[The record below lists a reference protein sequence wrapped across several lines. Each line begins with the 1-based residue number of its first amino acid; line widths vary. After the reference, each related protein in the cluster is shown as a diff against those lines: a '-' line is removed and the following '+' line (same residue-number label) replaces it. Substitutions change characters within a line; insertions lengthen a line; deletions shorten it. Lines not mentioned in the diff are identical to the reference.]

1 MSPARAKTR
10 RQAGRVTHTNT
21 VLTRDSAPDK
31 PLGFNIIGYLSSNAG
46 LGVSARHLADVL
58 LRNGHPVA
66 GLDIDPNPALAKHG
80 HDQSLVDHTVSTV
93 EALPH
98 AITIVSLSIDSIG
111 NYVFQ
116 NRVP

>member
-1 MSPARAKTR
+1 LALWLESIPIPMLIS
-10 RQAGRVTHTNT
+10 
-21 VLTRDSAPDK
+21 DSTPQE
-31 PLGFNIIGYLSSNAG
+31 PVGFNIIGYLSSNAG

-66 GLDIDPNPALAKHG
+66 GVDIDPNPALAKHG
-80 HDQSLVDHTVSTV
+80 HDQSLVDHTVSTI

-111 NYVFQ
+111 KYLFQ
-116 NRVP
+116 NRAAFLD